1 MTEHVQQIAD
11 GMEKA
16 GAGVA
21 VGSWAAGS
29 IQYLD
34 HHSQA
39 VLAVCGII
47 GMLVGITG
55 LVLKWCYM
63 RYERKL
69 LEQEH
74 RARMTLLKQ
83 GKLRP

>member
-1 MTEHVQQIAD
+1 MTDHVQQVAD

-21 VGSWAAGS
+21 VGSWLAGS

-47 GMLVGITG
+47 GMIVGVTG
-55 LVLKWCYM
+55 LLLKWCYM
-63 RYERKL
+63 RYENKR

-74 RARMTLLKQ
+74 KARMKLLRK
-83 GKLRP
+83 GTSA